1 MNSEDSRNLILAIAL
16 SVLVLIGWKYFFA
29 GPQLQ
34 KDHQAQTQAQTPAA
48 PTAGAATPA
57 VAPGVTPPA
66 GPGPPRRVDAAPR
79 RSRQAR
85 ASRSTRRASAARST

>member
-34 KDHQAQTQAQTPAA
+34 KDHQAQTQAQSQTQAGA
-48 PTAGAATPA
+48 PTVG
-57 VAPGVTPPA
+57 G
-66 GPGPPRRVDAAPR
+66 RN
-79 RSRQAR
+79 
-85 ASRSTRRASAARST
+85 AARRPDRQSRR